1 MELHCRLPPLHDF
14 TPIAVGT
21 LGVVGELVL
30 DFLQEHGRRI
40 TRTTTDEDSVVKK
53 HGLPSQTGESSCCGT
68 ETKAKAQTTTMLSSQ
83 QKPKD
88 QQME

>member
-21 LGVVGELVL
+21 LGAVRESVL

-40 TRTTTDEDSVVKK
+40 TRTTAEPHSFMCDSVFLYAIADPQNISVIMYVDVTDMQ
-53 HGLPSQTGESSCCGT
+53 HGVHMESIRV
-68 ETKAKAQTTTMLSSQ
+68 
-83 QKPKD
+83 
-88 QQME
+88 